1 MTSIDGSRWQ
11 DVLAEI
17 RKTLRKQQ
25 YDTWFK
31 RVQFT
36 SSAGEEIQLV
46 VPNRFFADWLESN
59 YRSTVEQAIRTVFGV
74 EPRVHFEV
82 DASTHDSD
90 AQAAPGEEVAS
101 SPHSP
106 NLNKA
111 YQLDTFVVGNC
122 NRLAQAA
129 ARSVAESPGAV
140 YNPLF
145 VHSRVGMGK
154 THLLQAV
161 CHRFLD
167 LHPGGAA
174 AYVGASAFVA
184 ELVRAKEED
193 RFDAFRARY
202 RALSLLA
209 FDDVQLLA
217 GKEASQEE
225 FFHIFND
232 LHSQKQQVVVS
243 ADRVPQ
249 DIQGL
254 SDRLVSRLAWGLIV
268 NLERPDHE
276 MKLSVLAAKAAA
288 RRMVVPADVLE
299 FVASSVEG
307 SIRELE
313 GALVRLAA
321 FASLSHKPVSVA
333 VAREA
338 LATQDSKRPRV
349 VSVPQI
355 QDAVARHFGL
365 KIEELLS
372 KKRSRSVAFHR
383 QVGMFLA
390 RRLTNLSFEEIGSL
404 FGGRDHTTIL
414 YACEKIEKQSATDKI
429 LASKIEEITQVLHKE
444 LEAETWSPPRRV
456 KDVSSLSATG
466 AVTDAH

>member
-1 MTSIDGSRWQ
+1 MSAIDGSRWQ

-36 SSAGEEIQLV
+36 SSAGEEIQLI
-46 VPNRFFADWLESN
+46 VPNRFYADWLENN
-59 YRSTVEQAIRTVFGV
+59 YRSTVEAAIRTVFGG

-82 DASTHDSD
+82 D
-90 AQAAPGEEVAS
+90 S
-101 SPHSP
+101 SPRGSRAEADDEELAP
-106 NLNKA
+106 NPRSLALNKA
-111 YQLDTFVVGNC
+111 FQLNAFVVGNC

-145 VHSRVGMGK
+145 VHGRVGMGK

-161 CHRFLD
+161 CHRFLE

-174 AYVGASAFVA
+174 AYVGAQAFVT
-184 ELVRAKEED
+184 ELARAKEED
-193 RFDAFRARY
+193 RLDAFRARY

-217 GKEASQEE
+217 GKDASQEE
-225 FFHIFND
+225 FFHIFNE

-243 ADRVPQ
+243 ADRPPQ
-249 DIQGL
+249 EIDKL
-254 SDRLVSRLAWGLIV
+254 SDRLVSRLRWGLIV
-268 NLERPDHE
+268 NLDRPDRE
-276 MKLSVLAAKAAA
+276 TKLAVLATKAAA
-288 RRMVVPADVLE
+288 RRMTVPADVLE
-299 FVASSVEG
+299 FLATEVDGSV
-307 SIRELE
+307 RDLE
-313 GALVRLAA
+313 AALVRLAA
-321 FASLSHKPVSVA
+321 FASLGQKPIRVA

-338 LATQDSKRPRV
+338 LAAQDSKRSRV
-349 VSVPQI
+349 ISVPQI
-355 QDAVARHFGL
+355 QDAVTRHFGL
-365 KIEELLS
+365 KAEELLS
-372 KKRSRSVAFHR
+372 KRRSRSVAFPR

-390 RRLTNLSFEEIGSL
+390 RRLTNLSFDEIGVF

-414 YACEKIEKQSATDKI
+414 YACEKIEKQSAKDPA
-429 LASKIEEITQVLHKE
+429 LASSIEEITQVLNKE
-444 LEAETWSPPRRV
+444 LEAEM
-456 KDVSSLSATG
+456 
-466 AVTDAH
+466 